1 MVLDT
6 SALLAILQNEPEQRA
21 FAEAIEDSEVR
32 LLSAASFVEA
42 SIVLE
47 VRFGAEGVRD
57 LDQFVSKAG
66 VSLIEVDA
74 PQAHIARDAFRRF
87 GKGRHPASLNFGDC
101 FAYALAMA
109 RHEPL
114 LYKGSDFRAT
124 DLTSHAASASG

>member
-57 LDQFVSKAG
+57 LDQFITKAG

-87 GKGRHPASLNFGDC
+87 GEGRHPASLNFGDC

-114 LYKGSDFRAT
+114 LYKGADFSAT
-124 DLTSHAASASG
+124 DLTSHPASASG